1 MTPLRKVVEGVAR
14 HHFSH
19 GCYTPIT
26 PARQGDILYISTFVL
41 LWQAKTAIAVDIIKD
56 VDSNNCKI
64 IIHVKNIVVLS
75 IIGLS
80 KAWH

>member
-1 MTPLRKVVEGVAR
+1 MYIVTNCVLQM
-14 HHFSH
+14 S
-19 GCYTPIT
+19 II
-26 PARQGDILYISTFVL
+26 ILWYSSISTFVL

-80 KAWH
+80 KAWHWFPWV